1 MTKEDYEF
9 MLKIQKCANRG
20 TSKAREEAKKAGLP
34 IPYSRNGKL
43 YYELPDGT
51 IVDKIDESRISPLQD
66 SDISK
71 LDF

>member
-1 MTKEDYEF
+1 MMTKEDYEF

-43 YYELPDGT
+43 YYELPDGS
-51 IVDKIDESRISPLQD
+51 IVDKLEEKNKTGNRKWTFSITI
-66 SDISK
+66 
-71 LDF
+71 